1 MTLNLPKLPWVKV
14 RTHLHVISNL
24 CEIGTS
30 IDSTLKDI
38 NQTHFSLFLSVTL
51 PLPNDRWSTCVNQIR
66 FDKWMIDCVDRKE
79 NPECC
84 HIGCFSLVSP
94 GPILGRQVGT
104 NSYSVELHV
113 LTLRG
118 NLSTTYPDWVFNL
131 FLNKLLRL
139 SKYFTNWKQLFL
151 YNILI
156 LFHVLESAKLMK
168 CI

>member
-1 MTLNLPKLPWVKV
+1 MIWHKQALCQILPSNQFHYYKTIHRQELNTFIKKKMTLNLPKLPWVKV

-51 PLPNDRWSTCVNQIR
+51 PLPNNRWSTCVNQIR

-94 GPILGRQVGT
+94 
-104 NSYSVELHV
+104 
-113 LTLRG
+113 
-118 NLSTTYPDWVFNL
+118 WL
-131 FLNKLLRL
+131 FDP
-139 SKYFTNWKQLFL
+139 Y
-151 YNILI
+151 
-156 LFHVLESAKLMK
+156 
-168 CI
+168 

>member
-51 PLPNDRWSTCVNQIR
+51 PLPNNRWSTCVNER

-84 HIGCFSLVSP
+84 HIAAFLLFRLGCLIHIRKTGWNQFIFCGIACVDIKREFVYNLP
-94 GPILGRQVGT
+94 RLG
-104 NSYSVELHV
+104 
-113 LTLRG
+113 
-118 NLSTTYPDWVFNL
+118 
-131 FLNKLLRL
+131 
-139 SKYFTNWKQLFL
+139 
-151 YNILI
+151 I
-156 LFHVLESAKLMK
+156 
-168 CI
+168 

>member
-1 MTLNLPKLPWVKV
+1 MTWHKQSLCQILPSNQFHYYKTIHRQELNTFIKKKMTLNLPKLPWVKV

-51 PLPNDRWSTCVNQIR
+51 PLPNNRWSTCVNQIR

-84 HIGCFSLVSP
+84 HIGCFSRFAWAVWS
-94 GPILGRQVGT
+94 ILGRRVGT
-104 NSYSVELHV
+104 NSYSVE
-113 LTLRG
+113 
-118 NLSTTYPDWVFNL
+118 
-131 FLNKLLRL
+131 
-139 SKYFTNWKQLFL
+139 
-151 YNILI
+151 
-156 LFHVLESAKLMK
+156 
-168 CI
+168 